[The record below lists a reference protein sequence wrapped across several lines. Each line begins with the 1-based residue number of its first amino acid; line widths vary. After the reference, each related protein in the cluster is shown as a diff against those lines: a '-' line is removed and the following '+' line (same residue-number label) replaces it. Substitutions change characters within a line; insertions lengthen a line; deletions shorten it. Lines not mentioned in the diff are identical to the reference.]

1 MTMNQR
7 IPDSAVQEF
16 DQGYDVIAAL
26 AAAGLATVPAKPTA
40 AMLAD
45 GARAGGVSVET
56 AWRVYQAML
65 RSAG

>member
-1 MTMNQR
+1 MT
-7 IPDSAVQEF
+7 IDLPSADGTAQQF
-16 DQGYDVIAAL
+16 DQGFDVIAAL
-26 AAAGLATVPAKPTA
+26 AEAGLSTVPAKPTA

-65 RSAG
+65 RSAE